1 MSRAKRPAFTL
12 IELLVVIAIIAVLI
26 GLLLPA
32 VQKVREAAARSKC
45 QNNLKQMGLAL
56 HNFHSANG
64 AFPMGA
70 EAEAGGYWSGFILPY
85 IEQDTIFRALTFS
98 EDAGN
103 AQWAAPSPQSNASLT
118 STDPSLRNIA
128 ACETTLPVYQ
138 CPSANLP
145 VNVLDASGYSPQWYV
160 QKRCPGTYLACASGS
175 ARNDHRPAPSG
186 DGVALWLETGL
197 FTSRRPKPTV
207 REGGMAQRSVGDC
220 PDGTSNT
227 VAIGEAVPYIDG
239 SDVNT
244 AVQEPYNSG
253 GRKDHWYIG
262 GDDMDNN
269 EGCDWSEA
277 LGSTG
282 VPLNIGGG
290 LPLATSDP
298 LHEAWEVGF
307 SSRHNGGVNF
317 VFADGSVRFVRDNV
331 SLPTLM
337 ALGSRAGGA
346 GVRDDYYRSSWAG
359 GGAHARAA
367 VLGPRRHNRISPV

>member
-32 VQKVREAAARSKC
+32 VQKVREAAARSAC

-70 EAEAGGYWSGFILPY
+70 EAEAGGYWSAFILPY

-98 EDAGN
+98 EDQGN
-103 AQWAAPSPQSNASLT
+103 AQWASPSPLAGATLT
-118 STDPSLRNIA
+118 SPDPTTRNIA
-128 ACETTLPVYQ
+128 AEETVINMYR
-138 CPSANLP
+138 CPSANIPL
-145 VNVLDASGYSPQWYV
+145 NVLDASGYSPQWYV
-160 QKRCPGTYLACASGS
+160 QRRVPGTYLACASGS
-175 ARNDHRPAPSG
+175 ARNDHPSASGGG

-197 FTSRRPKPTV
+197 FTSRHPKPFV
-207 REGGMAQRSVGDC
+207 REGGMGHRSVADC

-227 VAIGEAVPYIDG
+227 IAIGESVPYIDG
-239 SDVNT
+239 ADVNT
-244 AVQEPYNSG
+244 AVQEPYGNG

-262 GDDMDNN
+262 GDDMDNY
-269 EGCDWSEA
+269 EGSDWSEA

-290 LPLATSDP
+290 RPLATSDP
-298 LHEAWEVGF
+298 LYEAWEVGF

-317 VFADGSVRFVRDNV
+317 VMADGSVRFIRD
-331 SLPTLM
+331 SISPPTLK
-337 ALGSRAGGA
+337 ALGTRAGGES
-346 GVRDDYYRSSWAG
+346 VSEDY
-359 GGAHARAA
+359 
-367 VLGPRRHNRISPV
+367 